1 MTFRNS
7 AERWGAVSQLFH
19 WIIVVLILVIAY
31 LGLTMTGLPN
41 GPRKIDVYAL
51 HKSIGLT
58 ILALVALRLLWRLY
72 AGAPAPIA
80 ATPAWQRRVASIT
93 HFGLY
98 LLLFAMP
105 LSGWLFNSAAGY
117 PLQWFKLF
125 NLPAIAGRDEE
136 LKALAETAHS
146 TMFWIL
152 VALVLAHAAAAFYH
166 HLFQNDDTLKRML
179 PRRRASA
186 SPVPEESSNDAV

>member
-1 MTFRNS
+1 MSLKNT

-41 GPRKIDVYAL
+41 GPRKINIYAL

-58 ILALVALRLLWRLY
+58 ILALVTLRLLWRLY
-72 AGAPAPIA
+72 AGAPAPVVG
-80 ATPAWQRRVASIT
+80 TPTWQHRIASIT

-125 NLPAIAGRDEE
+125 NLPAIASRNDG
-136 LKALAETAHS
+136 LKALAETAHT

-152 VALVLAHAAAAFYH
+152 VALVLAHAGAAFYH

-179 PRRRASA
+179 PRRRVSS